1 MQKIIIAE
9 GAKNEMFVAKRMT
22 PDPKII
28 EPSATIA
35 DASEMMRKYK
45 IRRLPVVDKGR
56 LVGIV
61 TDRDLRSVSPSPATT
76 LSIFELNYL
85 LAKMQVKDI
94 MHKDVV
100 TIDVGATIEEAAL
113 AMSNHHIAGLVVVD
127 AAGTVAGIITE
138 TDIFNSFVEIMGLKE
153 GKTRFTFRVTNQVG
167 VLHDITSVFKDLG
180 INISSLA
187 SYSTDDGGAEMVIRF
202 NAQDTRELTERLTAI
217 GYPPQHSVQI
227 G

>member
-1 MQKIIIAE
+1 
-9 GAKNEMFVAKRMT
+9 MFVAKRMT
-22 PDPKII
+22 PNPKII

-35 DASEMMRKYK
+35 DASEMMRKFK
-45 IRRLPVVDKGR
+45 IRRLPVVDNGQ

-100 TIDVGATIEEAAL
+100 TINVVATIEEAAL

-127 AAGTVAGIITE
+127 DKGSVVGIITE
-138 TDIFNSFVEIMGLKE
+138 TDIFNSFVEVMGLKE
-153 GKTRFTFRVTNQVG
+153 GKTRFTFSVSDQVG
-167 VLHDITSVFKDLG
+167 VLHEITGIFKDLN

-187 SYSTDDGGAEMVIRF
+187 SYTTDEGGGELIIRF
-202 NAQDTRELTERLTAI
+202 NAQDTRELTQRLTAI
-217 GYPPQHSVQI
+217 GYPPQHTVQI

>member
-1 MQKIIIAE
+1 
-9 GAKNEMFVAKRMT
+9 MFVAKRMT
-22 PDPKII
+22 SNPKVI
-28 EPSATIA
+28 EPAATIA
-35 DASEMMRKYK
+35 DASETMRKNK

-100 TIDVGATIEEAAL
+100 TINVGATIEEAAL
-113 AMSNHHIAGLVVVD
+113 TMSNHHIAGLVVVD
-127 AAGTVAGIITE
+127 AGGAVVGIITE
-138 TDIFNSFVEIMGLKE
+138 TDIFNSFVEIMGLRE
-153 GKTRFTFRVTNQVG
+153 GKTRFTFSVTDQVG
-167 VLHDITSVFKDLG
+167 VLHEITQVFKDLS

-187 SYSTDDGGAEMVIRF
+187 SYTTEDGTGELVIRF
-202 NAQDTRELTERLTAI
+202 NAGDTKDLTERLTAI

>member
-1 MQKIIIAE
+1 
-9 GAKNEMFVAKRMT
+9 MFVAKRMT
-22 PDPKII
+22 SSPQTI

-35 DASEMMRKYK
+35 DASELMRKNK
-45 IRRLPVVDKGR
+45 IRRLPVVEKGK

-100 TIDVGATIEEAAL
+100 TIHLDATIEEAAL
-113 AMSNHHIAGLVVVD
+113 SMSNHHIAGLVVVD
-127 AAGTVAGIITE
+127 ALGTVAGIITE
-138 TDIFNSFVEIMGLKE
+138 TDIFKSFVEIMGLKE
-153 GKTRFTFRVTNQVG
+153 GKTRFTFSVTDQIG
-167 VLHDITSVFKDLG
+167 VLYEITRVFKEMN
-180 INISSLA
+180 ISISSLA
-187 SYSTDDGGAEMVIRF
+187 SYTTDEGGGELVIRF
-202 NAQDTRELTERLTAI
+202 NSQDTGELTKRLTDI
-217 GYPPQHSVQI
+217 GYPPQHTAQI

>member
-1 MQKIIIAE
+1 
-9 GAKNEMFVAKRMT
+9 MFVAKRMT
-22 PDPKII
+22 PNPKTI
-28 EPSATIA
+28 ELAATIA
-35 DASEMMRKYK
+35 DASELMRKHK
-45 IRRLPVVDKGR
+45 IRRLPVVDNGR

-100 TIDVGATIEEAAL
+100 TINVGATIEEAAL

-127 AAGTVAGIITE
+127 AVGTVVGIITE
-138 TDIFNSFVEIMGLKE
+138 TDIFNSFVEVMGLKE
-153 GKTRFTFRVTNQVG
+153 GKTRFTFKVTNQIG
-167 VLHDITSVFKDLG
+167 VLHDITQIFKDLN

-187 SYSTDDGGAEMVIRF
+187 SYPTDDGNAEMIIRF
-202 NAQDTRELTERLTAI
+202 NAKNTQELTERLTAS
-217 GYPPQHSVQI
+217 GYPPQHTVQI

>member
-1 MQKIIIAE
+1 
-9 GAKNEMFVAKRMT
+9 MFVAKRMT
-22 PDPKII
+22 SNPKVI
-28 EPSATIA
+28 EPTATIA
-35 DASEMMRKYK
+35 DASETMRKNK

-100 TIDVGATIEEAAL
+100 TINVGATIEEAAL
-113 AMSNHHIAGLVVVD
+113 TMSNHHIAGLVVVD
-127 AAGTVAGIITE
+127 AVGAVAGIITE
-138 TDIFNSFVEIMGLKE
+138 SDIFNRFVEIMGLRD
-153 GKTRFTFRVTNQVG
+153 GKTRFTFSVTDQVG
-167 VLHDITSVFKDLG
+167 VLHEITQVFKDLN

-187 SYSTDDGGAEMVIRF
+187 SYTTEDGTGELVIRF
-202 NAQDTRELTERLTAI
+202 NAGDTKGLTERLSAI

>member
-1 MQKIIIAE
+1 
-9 GAKNEMFVAKRMT
+9 MFVAKRMT
-22 PDPKII
+22 SSPQTI
-28 EPSATIA
+28 EPTATIA

-45 IRRLPVVDKGR
+45 IRRLPVVDHGK

-100 TIDVGATIEEAAL
+100 TIPLGATIEEAAL
-113 AMSNHHIAGLVVVD
+113 TMSNHHIAGLVVVD
-127 AAGTVAGIITE
+127 ALGTVAGIITE
-138 TDIFNSFVEIMGLKE
+138 TDIFKSFVEIMGLKE
-153 GKTRFTFRVTNQVG
+153 GKTRFTFSVTDQIG
-167 VLHDITSVFKDLG
+167 VLYEITRVFKEMN
-180 INISSLA
+180 ISISSLA
-187 SYSTDDGGAEMVIRF
+187 SYTTNEGGGELVVRF
-202 NAQDTRELTERLTAI
+202 NSQDTEELTKRLTAI
-217 GYPPQHSVQI
+217 GYPPQHTVQI

>member
-1 MQKIIIAE
+1 
-9 GAKNEMFVAKRMT
+9 MFVVKRMT
-22 PDPKII
+22 PNPKVI
-28 EPSATIA
+28 ESTATIA

-45 IRRLPVVDKGR
+45 IRRLPVVDDGR

-85 LAKMQVKDI
+85 LGKMQVKDI
-94 MHKDVV
+94 LHKDVV
-100 TIDVGATIEEAAL
+100 TINVGATIEEAAL
-113 AMSNHHIAGLVVVD
+113 TMSNHHIAGLVVVD
-127 AAGTVAGIITE
+127 AVGAVVGIITE

-153 GKTRFTFRVTNQVG
+153 GKTRFTFSVSDQVG
-167 VLHDITSVFKDLG
+167 VLHEITGVFKDLN

-187 SYSTDDGGAEMVIRF
+187 SYTTDEGPGELVIRF
-202 NAQDTRELTERLTAI
+202 NAQDTGELIQKLTAI
-217 GYPPQHSVQI
+217 GYPPQHTVQI

>member
-1 MQKIIIAE
+1 
-9 GAKNEMFVAKRMT
+9 MFVAKRMT
-22 PDPKII
+22 PNPKVI
-28 EPSATIA
+28 ESSATIA

-45 IRRLPVVDKGR
+45 IRRLPVVDAGR

-85 LAKMQVKDI
+85 LGKMQVKDI
-94 MHKDVV
+94 LHKDVV
-100 TIDVGATIEEAAL
+100 TINVGATIEEAAL
-113 AMSNHHIAGLVVVD
+113 TMSNHHIAGLVVVD
-127 AAGTVAGIITE
+127 AVGAVVGIITE

-153 GKTRFTFRVTNQVG
+153 GKTRFTFSVSDQVG
-167 VLHDITSVFKDLG
+167 VLHEITGVFKDLN

-187 SYSTDDGGAEMVIRF
+187 SYTTDEGPVELVIRF
-202 NAQDTRELTERLTAI
+202 NSQDTGELIERLTAI
-217 GYPPQHSVQI
+217 GYPPQHTVQI

>member
-1 MQKIIIAE
+1 
-9 GAKNEMFVAKRMT
+9 MFVAKRMT
-22 PDPKII
+22 PNPKVV
-28 EPSATIA
+28 ESTATIA
-35 DASEMMRKYK
+35 DASEMMRKFK
-45 IRRLPVVDKGR
+45 IRRLPVVDNGH

-85 LAKMQVKDI
+85 LAKMLVKDI

-113 AMSNHHIAGLVVVD
+113 TMSTRHIAGLVVMEKANNV
-127 AAGTVAGIITE
+127 VGIITE
-138 TDIFNSFVEIMGLKE
+138 SDIFNSFVEVMGLKE
-153 GKTRFTFRVTNQVG
+153 GKTRLTFNVTNQVG
-167 VLHDITSVFKDLG
+167 VLHDITQVFKDLN

-187 SYSTDDGGAEMVIRF
+187 SYTTQDGAGELIIRF
-202 NAQDTRELTERLTAI
+202 NSKDTKELIERLTEM
-217 GYPPQHSVQI
+217 GYPPQHIVQI

>member
-1 MQKIIIAE
+1 
-9 GAKNEMFVAKRMT
+9 MFVAKRMT
-22 PDPKII
+22 PTPKTI
-28 EPSATIA
+28 ESNATIA
-35 DASEMMRKYK
+35 DASEMMRSNK
-45 IRRLPVVDKGR
+45 IRRLPVVDNGQ

-85 LAKMQVKDI
+85 LAKMKVKDI

-113 AMSNHHIAGLVVVD
+113 TMSNHHIAGLVVVNS
-127 AAGTVAGIITE
+127 AGSVVGIITE
-138 TDIFNSFVEIMGLKE
+138 TNIFNSFVDIMGLKE
-153 GKTRFTFRVTNQVG
+153 GKTRFTFRVPNQAG
-167 VLHDITSVFKDLG
+167 VLHDITQVFKDMN

-187 SYSTDDGGAEMVIRF
+187 SYQSEDGGGEMVIRF
-202 NAQDTRELTERLTAI
+202 NVQETKALTERLAAI
-217 GYPPQHSVQI
+217 GYPPMHVVHI

>member
-1 MQKIIIAE
+1 
-9 GAKNEMFVAKRMT
+9 MFVVKRMT
-22 PDPKII
+22 PNPKTI
-28 EPSATIA
+28 ESTATIA
-35 DASEMMRKYK
+35 DASELMRNYK
-45 IRRLPVVDKGR
+45 IRRLPVVDNGT

-100 TIDVGATIEEAAL
+100 TINVSATIEEAAL
-113 AMSNHHIAGLVVVD
+113 SMSNHHIAGLVVVD
-127 AAGTVAGIITE
+127 AIGGVVGIITE

-153 GKTRFTFRVTNQVG
+153 GKTRFTFSVSDQVG
-167 VLHDITSVFKDLG
+167 VLHEITGIFKELN

-187 SYSTDDGGAEMVIRF
+187 TYTTDSGGGELIIRF
-202 NAQDTRELTERLTAI
+202 NAQDTTELTKRLTAI
-217 GYPPQHSVQI
+217 GYAPQHIVQI

>member
-1 MQKIIIAE
+1 
-9 GAKNEMFVAKRMT
+9 MFVVKRMT
-22 PDPKII
+22 PTPKTI

-35 DASEMMRKYK
+35 DASEMMRKHK
-45 IRRLPVVDKGR
+45 IRRLPVVSNGH

-100 TIDVGATIEEAAL
+100 TINVGATIEEAAL

-127 AAGTVAGIITE
+127 EAGGVVGIITE

-153 GKTRFTFRVTNQVG
+153 GKTRFTFSVTNQVG
-167 VLHDITSVFKDLG
+167 VLHDITRVFKELG

-202 NAQDTRELTERLTAI
+202 NAQDTQELTERLTAI
-217 GYPPQHSVQI
+217 GYPPQHAVQI

>member
-1 MQKIIIAE
+1 
-9 GAKNEMFVAKRMT
+9 MFVAKRMT
-22 PDPKII
+22 SSPQTI

-35 DASEMMRKYK
+35 DASELMRKNK
-45 IRRLPVVDKGR
+45 IRRLPVVEKGK

-100 TIDVGATIEEAAL
+100 TIHLDATIEEAAL
-113 AMSNHHIAGLVVVD
+113 SMSNHHIAGLVVVD
-127 AAGTVAGIITE
+127 ALGTVAGIITE
-138 TDIFNSFVEIMGLKE
+138 TDIFKSFVEIMGLKE
-153 GKTRFTFRVTNQVG
+153 GKTRFTFSVTDQIG
-167 VLHDITSVFKDLG
+167 VLYEITRVFKEMN
-180 INISSLA
+180 ISISSLA
-187 SYSTDDGGAEMVIRF
+187 SYTTDEGGGELVIRF
-202 NAQDTRELTERLTAI
+202 NSQDTGELTNRLTAI
-217 GYPPQHSVQI
+217 GYPPQHTAQI